1 MNSIVY
7 ATPSKCSVR
16 GYESR
21 RRSSRVRAFHTPPNP
36 IEQELQDQH
45 DLKLFYEMN
54 EEEEEEEANK
64 NENNELLPTPAC
76 SALCGNNATGNLE
89 VSDKTSLPMCD
100 VCREKI
106 DPDHKWLFI
115 PFR

>member
-16 GYESR
+16 VYESR
-21 RRSSRVRAFHTPPNP
+21 RRSSRVRTFHTTPNP

-45 DLKLFYEMN
+45 DLKLFYEMK
-54 EEEEEEEANK
+54 EEEEEANK

-76 SALCGNNATGNLE
+76 SALCGNNATGNLK

-115 PFR
+115 SFR